1 MDGRVRSWGMV
12 ECGGDCS
19 AVEHQLED
27 VERIVGSLG
36 AFAAIK
42 TDQTVITWGHP
53 DSGGDSCLVQEQLKN
68 VKDIGATDFSFAAIL
83 ADGSLHVES
92 LAIFFE

>member
-27 VERIVGSLG
+27 VEQIVGSLG

-53 DSGGDSCLVQEQLKN
+53 DSGGDSSLVQEKLKN
-68 VKDIGATDFSFAAIL
+68 VKDIAATDFSFAAIL

-92 LAIFFE
+92 LAKFSE